1 MQSPPHTEMLRSTRR
16 EGGRNLDGLVRTSEN
31 WERNETPSLRVP
43 PPAVD
48 SRGPGPGVQG
58 RAFLGKGG
66 GWSSTRKK
74 QEVLKE
80 TGESHLRSLSIA
92 SKSTVVDANVL
103 PPCPMPPSFPSFLR
117 AVTPLLYV

>member
-1 MQSPPHTEMLRSTRR
+1 MPL
-16 EGGRNLDGLVRTSEN
+16 
-31 WERNETPSLRVP
+31 
-43 PPAVD
+43 PAVD
-48 SRGPGPGVQG
+48 SRGLGPGVQG

-80 TGESHLRSLSIA
+80 TGESHLRSLSIP